1 MTINFDPI
9 QIASDILAPLV
20 SWLLW
25 GATFLGLIAYVVIGY
40 IIIAMLLDHFTG
52 WRERRAARRRN
63 HAHRR

>member
-1 MTINFDPI
+1 MT
-9 QIASDILAPLV
+9 PLV
-20 SWLLW
+20 SWFLW

-40 IIIAMLLDHFTG
+40 TVIAIVADHFTG